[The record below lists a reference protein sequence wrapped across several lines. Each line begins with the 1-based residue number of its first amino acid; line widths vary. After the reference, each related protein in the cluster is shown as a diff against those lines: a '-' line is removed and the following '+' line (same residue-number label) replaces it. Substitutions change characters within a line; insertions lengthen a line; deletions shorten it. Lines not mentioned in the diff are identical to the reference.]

1 MGLRDVGR
9 SGKATEAARGDD
21 LTLDLLRF
29 VAAAVTLVVAIAL
42 GLVH

>member
-1 MGLRDVGR
+1 MDSRDADR
-9 SGKATEAARGDD
+9 SGEETKAARGED

-29 VAAAVTLVVAIAL
+29 AAAAVTLVVAITL